1 MAEFVSFDE
10 GQDAIM
16 EGGVFLRD
24 VFIDLSTKSVG
35 ATNPYVET
43 DTYATRGTP
52 APGTGYSRG
61 TYSGPA
67 NFTNGTCV
75 FAQKS
80 WATSTATDWSAVM
93 RSAVM
98 TNGTVAICAF
108 NLQTGGGA
116 RDMSGAQTTEQFTPT
131 LVLATG

>member
-1 MAEFVSFDE
+1 MAEMITFDE
-10 GQDAIM
+10 GQDAIL
-16 EGGVFLRD
+16 EGGVFQRD

-61 TYSGPA
+61 TYSGAA

-80 WATSTATDWSAVM
+80 WDSGTATDWSAVM

-98 TNGTVAICAF
+98 TNGTVAIAAW
-108 NLQTGGGA
+108 NLQPGGSV
-116 RDMSGAQTTEQFTPT
+116 RDMSGAHTTEQFTPT
-131 LVLATG
+131 FVGSN

>member
-1 MAEFVSFDE
+1 MADMITFDE
-10 GQDAIM
+10 GQDAIL

-52 APGTGYSRG
+52 TAGTGYSRG

-80 WATSTATDWSAVM
+80 WATSSATDWSAVM

-98 TNGTVAICAF
+98 TNGTVAIVAW
-108 NLQTGGGA
+108 NLQAGGAA
-116 RDMSGAQTTEQFTPT
+116 RDMSGAHTTEQFTPT
-131 LVLATG
+131 FVGSN

>member
-1 MAEFVSFDE
+1 MADMITFDE
-10 GQDAIM
+10 GQDAIL

-67 NFTNGTCV
+67 NYTNGTCV

-80 WATSTATDWSAVM
+80 WDNGTATDWSAVM

-98 TNGTVAICAF
+98 TNGTVAIAAW
-108 NLQTGGGA
+108 NLQPGGAA
-116 RDMSGAQTTEQFTPT
+116 RDMSGAHTTEQFTPT
-131 LVLATG
+131 FVGSN

>member
-1 MAEFVSFDE
+1 MADFISFDE

-16 EGGVFLRD
+16 ESGVFLRD
-24 VFIDLSTKSVG
+24 VFLDLSTKSVG
-35 ATNPYVET
+35 ATNAYVET

-52 APGTGYSRG
+52 TAGTGYSRG

-67 NFTNGTCV
+67 NFTSGTCV

-80 WATSTATDWSAVM
+80 WATSTATDWSSVM

-98 TNGTVAICAF
+98 TNGTVAICAW
-108 NLQTGGGA
+108 NLQAGGAA
-116 RDMSGAQTTEQFTPT
+116 RDMSSANVTEQFTPT
-131 LVLATG
+131 LILS